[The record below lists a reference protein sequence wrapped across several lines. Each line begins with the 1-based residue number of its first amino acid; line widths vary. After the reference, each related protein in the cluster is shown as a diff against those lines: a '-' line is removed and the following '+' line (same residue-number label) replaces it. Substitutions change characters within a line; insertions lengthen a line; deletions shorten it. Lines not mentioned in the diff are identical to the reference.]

1 MARVF
6 TTRFAFNHQMYD
18 AIVTIIS
25 RHGQLNFNIRVMDS
39 ELSQLLPGGNLNYH
53 GKDGFK
59 TITADNQL
67 AENLIQSIAVSIEQ
81 HLTIVP

>member
-18 AIVTIIS
+18 AIVSVIS
-25 RHGQLNFNIRVMDS
+25 RQGQLNFNIKVMDT
-39 ELSQLLPGGNLNYH
+39 ELSQLLPDGYLNYH

-59 TITADNQL
+59 NITVDNQL
-67 AENLIQSIAVSIEQ
+67 VESLIRSIAVSVEQ
-81 HLTIVP
+81 HLTILP

>member
-6 TTRFAFNHQMYD
+6 TTRFAFNHEMYD

-25 RHGQLNFNIRVMDS
+25 RQGQLNFNIRVMDS
-39 ELSQLLPGGNLNYH
+39 ELSQLLPGGHLNYH

-59 TITADNQL
+59 NITADNQL

>member
-6 TTRFAFNHQMYD
+6 TTRFAFNNQTYD

-25 RHGQLNFNIRVMDS
+25 NEGQLNFNIRIMDT
-39 ELSQLLPGGNLNYH
+39 ELFELLPDGHLNYT

-59 TITADNQL
+59 HVQ
-67 AENLIQSIAVSIEQ
+67 AENHVVQSLVRSIAISIEQ
-81 HLTIVP
+81 HLMIQP

>member
-6 TTRFAFNHQMYD
+6 TTRFSFNHQMYD
-18 AIVTIIS
+18 AIVTVIS
-25 RHGQLNFNIRVMDS
+25 RQGQLNFNIKVMDT
-39 ELSQLLPGGNLNYH
+39 ELSQLLPDGHLNYL

-59 TITADNQL
+59 GINADNQL
-67 AENLIQSIAVSIEQ
+67 SETLIRSIAVSIEQ

>member
-18 AIVTIIS
+18 AIVTVIS
-25 RHGQLNFNIRVMDS
+25 RQGQLNFNIKVMDT
-39 ELSQLLPGGNLNYH
+39 ELAQLLPDGHLNYS

-59 TITADNQL
+59 EIIPDNQL
-67 AENLIQSIAVSIEQ
+67 AETLIKSIAVSIEQ
-81 HLTIVP
+81 HLTILP

>member
-6 TTRFAFNHQMYD
+6 TTRFSFNHQMYD

-25 RHGQLNFNIRVMDS
+25 RQGQLNFNIKVMDT
-39 ELSQLLPGGNLNYH
+39 ELSQLLPDGHLNYR

-59 TITADNQL
+59 SITADNQL
-67 AENLIQSIAVSIEQ
+67 SEALIRSIAVSVEQ

>member
-6 TTRFAFNHQMYD
+6 TTRFSFNHQIYD

-25 RHGQLNFNIRVMDS
+25 QQGQLNFNIRVMDA
-39 ELSQLLPGGNLNYH
+39 ELLQLLPDGHLNYS

-59 TITADNQL
+59 DIPAENQL
-67 AENLIQSIAVSIEQ
+67 AQTLISSIAVSIEK
-81 HLTIVP
+81 HLTIQP